1 MSVKNAKVTD
11 HLANERTF
19 LAWIRTALGLIGLGF
34 VLARMGI
41 FISQIATAEASL
53 HRSAPGVHARAAHE
67 FVISGVIF
75 LFIGVIFGGWGGFS
89 YHANRLAIERD
100 DYRPA
105 RWPVIVLTLVIVVG
119 GLSIVALV
127 LWRTLELAGANG

>member
-1 MSVKNAKVTD
+1 MTTKKRNITD

-53 HRSAPGVHARAAHE
+53 NPSATRPHAHAAHE
-67 FVISGVIF
+67 FITSGVIF
-75 LFIGVIFGGWGGFS
+75 LVIGVIFGGWGGIT
-89 YHANRLAIERD
+89 YHVTRRAIDTET
-100 DYRPA
+100 YIPA
-105 RWPVIVLTLVIVVG
+105 IWPVILLTIVIVAG
-119 GLSIVALV
+119 GLLIVALV
-127 LWRTLELAGANG
+127 FWRTLDLAG